1 MRDRICL
8 PHAAGSGVVWIA
20 PALRARGSSSF
31 VASFARL
38 RKFAYGL
45 LLIVTVSFCNPVIA
59 QSSVPANPVLF
70 VHGITA
76 SGHVWMTMVDQLD
89 GTGALTGGRLRV
101 TSSPTDV
108 STPPLAR
115 CDWAGDWSA
124 DFFHLKVT
132 DPSWGVTD
140 AAWNPLTWVGVPS
153 TKRYFAIDF
162 SSSVDLTLKEQARE
176 LKIVIDCIKAIV
188 QTSQKVNLVAHSMGG
203 LASRAYLQSM
213 AGAGYVYAND
223 VETLVTMG
231 TPHNGPLPSAPGIKA
246 LASAPGIKTAL
257 TLLGVDGLLVS
268 SSKGARLL
276 TDTSRSGEINQL
288 NAKTAASD
296 PNKLPPTVKYHSIV
310 GASALGFDDGIVPV
324 SSQLGMYD
332 RLAAMPGSTNIN
344 TNFFVQFSLPR
355 DCTETIVHSCEPKD
369 PRIIDRVANILGAPQ
384 KVISATTEHRVDSA
398 EISVRA
404 SVLVRSPP

>member
-1 MRDRICL
+1 MHNRICL
-8 PHAAGSGVVWIA
+8 PHVAGLRVFWVA
-20 PALRARGSSSF
+20 PAFRARGTSSF
-31 VASFARL
+31 AAFFTRL
-38 RKFAYGL
+38 TDLSYWL
-45 LLIVTVSFCNPVIA
+45 LCIVTVSFCKPVIA

-76 SGHVWMTMVDQLD
+76 SGHVWRTMVDQLD
-89 GTGALTGGRLRV
+89 RTGALTGGRLRV
-101 TSSPTDV
+101 TSNPTDG
-108 STPPLAR
+108 STPTLAR
-115 CDWAGDWSA
+115 CDWAGDWSI
-124 DFFHLKVT
+124 DFFHFKVT

-188 QTSQKVNLVAHSMGG
+188 PTSQEVNLVAHSMGG
-203 LASRAYLQSM
+203 LASRAYLQNM
-213 AGAGYVYAND
+213 AGVGYAYAND
-223 VETLVTMG
+223 VETLITMG
-231 TPHNGPLPSAPGIKA
+231 TPHNGPAPSAPGIKW

-257 TLLGVDGLLVS
+257 TSLGVDGLLVS

-310 GASALGFDDGIVPV
+310 GAGALGLDDGIVPV

-332 RLAAMPGSTNIN
+332 RLAAMPGSTNGN
-344 TNFFVQFSLPR
+344 TKFFVQFSLR

-369 PRIIDRVANILGAPQ
+369 PRIIDKVANILGAPQ
-384 KVISATTEHRVDSA
+384 KVISATTEHKVDSA